1 MAHAK
6 SRFFFSLS
14 MTHWLAALWMAFLRV
29 YNWRGLV
36 NELIVLSK
44 MLRKLPKHHD
54 LKTLEGN
61 TQWLKNL
68 SSENIED
75 WKYRF
80 VHSSRLMLV
89 TFAVWEFF
97 VCFQNTVWVVGEF
110 RQLYFFVWN
119 FQFVYF
125 RTAAQL
131 DCIVMLVKRR
141 LLNNA

>member
-6 SRFFFSLS
+6 RRFFFLS
-14 MTHWLAALWMAFLRV
+14 MTHCVLCLQLYEWLFYV
-29 YNWRGLV
+29 FIVEGGLV

-75 WKYRF
+75 GKYRF
-80 VHSSRLMLV
+80 VARV
-89 TFAVWEFF
+89 
-97 VCFQNTVWVVGEF
+97 
-110 RQLYFFVWN
+110 
-119 FQFVYF
+119 
-125 RTAAQL
+125 
-131 DCIVMLVKRR
+131 
-141 LLNNA
+141 